1 MKKRAHIAIV
11 MECLKVRNQRRVR
24 SLVLYCVI
32 ARAGKIHFEEWMIN
46 REQWILQERDVPDAH
61 RFVILWHL
69 AGGVSGETKRES
81 KDPTLLFV
89 VRKTSMRQQKN
100 RRVAN

>member
-32 ARAGKIHFEEWMIN
+32 ARAGKIHFEEWRIN

-69 AGGVSGETKRES
+69 AGGESGVTKPWS
-81 KDPTLLFV
+81 KDPTLPFV
-89 VRKTSMRQQKN
+89 VRKWWMRQQKN
-100 RRVAN
+100 RRAEN